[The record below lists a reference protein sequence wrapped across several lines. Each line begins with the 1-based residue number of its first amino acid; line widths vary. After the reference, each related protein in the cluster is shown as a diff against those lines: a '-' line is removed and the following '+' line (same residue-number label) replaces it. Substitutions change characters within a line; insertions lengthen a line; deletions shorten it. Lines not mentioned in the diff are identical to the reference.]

1 MKVSF
6 LYSSFFLLL
15 VIISSLFYSSLVPFI
30 TTTILARRKII
41 IVIDIVISMLSFLT
55 LLYFQHI
62 YLYVYTLRALTYLNL
77 FIILSD
83 IVNKPSII
91 DIFGE
96 KGIPIVI
103 ALSYYPYFYDLATQ
117 VLLNMRSRKE
127 QFNPIKISRPI
138 IVEMLKVAENL
149 YLAYTIKLFGKYS
162 SKRNFM
168 PAKDDIIITIIGV
181 ATLCLSF
188 FLHLFLVR

>member
-1 MKVSF
+1 MKASF
-6 LYSSFFLLL
+6 LYSSIFLLL
-15 VIISSLFYSSLVPFI
+15 IIISSLFYPLLPFL
-30 TTTILARRKII
+30 TTLILARRKLII
-41 IVIDIVISMLSFLT
+41 IIDITISVLSFLI
-55 LLYFQHI
+55 LLYFHHL
-62 YLYVYTLRALTYLNL
+62 YLYAYTLRALTYLNL
-77 FIILSD
+77 YIILSD
-83 IVNKPSII
+83 IVNKPSIM
-91 DIFGE
+91 DMFGE

-117 VLLNMRSRKE
+117 VLLSMRSRKE

-162 SKRNFM
+162 AKRNFM
-168 PAKDDIIITIIGV
+168 PSRDDIIITLVGV
-181 ATLCLSF
+181 ITLCLSF

>member
-1 MKVSF
+1 MKASF
-6 LYSSFFLLL
+6 LYSSLFLFFI
-15 VIISSLFYSSLVPFI
+15 IISSLFYFPFVPFLV
-30 TTTILARRKII
+30 TVILVRRKII
-41 IVIDIVISMLSFLT
+41 IISDIIISVISFLILS
-55 LLYFQHI
+55 YFNRI
-62 YLYVYTLRALTYLNL
+62 DLYVYTLRALTYLDL

-168 PAKDDIIITIIGV
+168 PSKDDIIITLIGV
-181 ATLCLSF
+181 ITLCLSF